1 MLSYEAGIVLLENS
15 LDKVKGTKLSIHKH
29 KFHKVKQ
36 AVILGAGGKGDFGK
50 PAGFLEL
57 EEFRIID
64 RIIDILKSNGIE
76 KIVIVNG
83 YKKEYYEEL
92 YDLYLHLSYHKRIL
106 QILNPILKRLN
117 KQIKILLN

>member
-29 KFHKVKQ
+29 KYHKVKQ
-36 AVILGAGGKGDFGK
+36 AIILGAVGKSDFGK
-50 PAGFLEL
+50 PAVFLEL
-57 EEFRIID
+57 EEF